1 MVNPSFFMH
10 FAVFFSLPRNT
21 LNPLLRSTKIKVSKI
36 NYTEQEEFMMQTF
49 RKLSAFIMVLAL
61 MLSMSI
67 SVFAAN
73 YDAATYEDLETAFA
87 DTSGEDVNINV
98 TADIDANYY
107 GLEGKEGIT
116 YNIGTENDSTLSNIG
131 FVGGTVVV
139 DTDVEEYLFAYGD
152 ADVTVNGDVDGYV
165 DVADEAQ
172 VAVEGDVQAVGAFMD
187 ATVEIGGNV
196 EESVYTTDNAAV
208 SVEGDATYVT
218 TNGSSTVEIG
228 GDVIDSVAAGDE
240 SSVTIAGDVPYVNT
254 NGDSTV
260 EIGGNVTEHIGATD
274 QTTVIIEGNVEQ
286 FAYVD
291 GEASVSI
298 GGDVGYIDAYS
309 KSTVEIAGD
318 VTEIAW
324 AMEDAT
330 LTIGGNAA
338 EVSADGNA
346 TITVE
351 GDSGPVYAY
360 TNANVSVAGDV
371 NGTDG
376 NPDNVDYEDP
386 YSYSDGAAG
395 VYASGDATVTVG
407 GDVTGGDSYG
417 TYGFAGTAISAMD
430 NATITVGGDAT
441 GGSVTADPETEAAD
455 EFAVSQAGMGIIAMS
470 TATVSVGGDVAGGST
485 NGNQGYAG
493 VGVQIVMDSI
503 GEAGSITVG
512 GTVTAGTGENEVA
525 DMYVMNVTEAEEPAI
540 PEIVVG
546 SCENIEIYGLSEE
559 AAETLKEK
567 IEANFTISAYDP
579 FWNLLMIQIR
589 QAKAGDEI
597 TVDAGLRTT
606 IPAAVIDAVREM
618 DVKLIIKWAGGE
630 DIVVDKTFTEE
641 VTGILNL
648 ADLAAMIKK

>member
-1 MVNPSFFMH
+1 MENPSFFMH
-10 FAVFFSLPRNT
+10 FAVFFLLPRNA
-21 LNPLLRSTKIKVSKI
+21 LNPLSDGTKIKVSKI

-73 YDAATYEDLETAFA
+73 YDAATYADLETAFA

-116 YNIGTENDSTLSNIG
+116 YNIVTENDSTLSNIG
-131 FVGGTVVV
+131 FVGGTIVV
-139 DTDVEEYLFAYGD
+139 DTNVEEYLFAYGD
-152 ADVTVNGDVDGYV
+152 ADVTVNGDVNGYV

-187 ATVEIGGNV
+187 ATVEIGGDV
-196 EESVYTTDNAAV
+196 AESVYAVENAAV
-208 SVEGDATYVT
+208 SVEGNATYVSIGD
-218 TNGSSTVEIG
+218 NANVEIG
-228 GDVIDSVAAGDE
+228 GDVTDSIYAEDQ
-240 SSVTIAGDVPYVNT
+240 SSVTVEGDAGYVDAAGEAT
-254 NGDSTV
+254 I
-260 EIGGNVTEHIGATD
+260 EIGGDVTEHAGAIEQSTI
-274 QTTVIIEGNVEQ
+274 TIEGNAEQ
-286 FAYVD
+286 SAHAE
-291 GEASVSI
+291 GEATLSI
-298 GGDVGYIDAYS
+298 GGDVTFLNAYGDA
-309 KSTVEIAGD
+309 TVEVEGN

-324 AMEDAT
+324 AIDDAT
-330 LTIGGNAA
+330 MTIGGDAA
-338 EVSADGNA
+338 EVSADGNS
-346 TITVE
+346 TITVA
-351 GDSGPVYAY
+351 GDSGSVFAY
-360 TNANVSVAGDV
+360 NNATVSVAGDV
-371 NGTDG
+371 NGKDG
-376 NPDNVDYEDP
+376 DPDDVDYEDP
-386 YSYSDGAAG
+386 YSYSDGTPG
-395 VYASGDATVTVG
+395 VYAYGDATVTVG

-417 TYGFAGTAISAMD
+417 TYGYAGTAISAMD
-430 NATITVGGDAT
+430 NATITVGGDAI

-503 GEAGSITVG
+503 GEAGSITAG
-512 GTVTAGTGENEVA
+512 GTVTAGTGENEVS
-525 DMYVMNVTEAEEPAI
+525 DMCVINVSEGEEPVI

-559 AAETLKEK
+559 AAEALKEK

-630 DIVVDKTFTEE
+630 DIVVDKTFTDE

>member
-1 MVNPSFFMH
+1 
-10 FAVFFSLPRNT
+10 
-21 LNPLLRSTKIKVSKI
+21 
-36 NYTEQEEFMMQTF
+36 MQTF

-87 DTSGEDVNINV
+87 DASGEDVNINV
-98 TADIDANYY
+98 TADIDAAYNA
-107 GLEGKEGIT
+107 LEGKEGIT
-116 YNIGTENDSTLSNIG
+116 YNIGTENDSTLSSIG

-139 DTDVEEYLFAYGD
+139 DTDIEEYLFAFGD
-152 ADVTVNGDVDGYV
+152 VDLTVNGDVDGFV
-165 DVADEAQ
+165 DVAEDAQ
-172 VAVEGDVQAVGAFMD
+172 VAISGDVEAVGAFMD

-196 EESVYTTDNAAV
+196 EETVYTTDNAAV

-218 TNGSSTVEIG
+218 TIGSSTLEIG

-254 NGDSTV
+254 YGDSTV
-260 EIGGNVTEHIGATD
+260 EIGGNVTEHMGATD

-309 KSTVEIAGD
+309 ESTVEIAGD
-318 VTEIAW
+318 VTQTAW

-330 LTIGGNAA
+330 MTIGGDAA

-351 GDSGPVYAY
+351 GDSGSVYAY
-360 TNANVSVAGDV
+360 ANANVAVAGDV
-371 NGTDG
+371 NSTDG
-376 NPDNVDYEDP
+376 NPDEVDYEDP
-386 YSYSDGAAG
+386 YSYSDGNPG

-417 TYGFAGTAISAMD
+417 TYGYGGTAISAMD
-430 NATITVGGDAT
+430 NATVIVGGDAT
-441 GGSVTADPETEAAD
+441 GGSVTADPETVAED
-455 EFAVSQAGMGIIAMS
+455 EFAVSQSGIGIVAMG
-470 TATVSVGGDVAGGST
+470 TATVSVGGDVTGGST
-485 NGNQGYAG
+485 NGDQGYAG
-493 VGVQIVMDSI
+493 VGVQIFIYSTE
-503 GEAGSITVG
+503 EAGSITIG
-512 GTVTAGTGENEVA
+512 GTVTAGTGEIEVP
-525 DMYVMNVTEAEEPAI
+525 DMYVLNVTEVEESAI

-546 SCENIEIYGLSEE
+546 SCENIDIFGLSEE
-559 AAETLKEK
+559 AAQALKDK

-579 FWNLLMIQIR
+579 FWNMLMIQIR

-630 DIVVDKTFTEE
+630 DIVVDKTFTDE